1 MQSTTSSVES
11 LQNDAPVKLELYYE
25 SLCFAC
31 QNFIS
36 GPLQKAWK
44 SLQNSGTYVSSKK
57 HKCVRKTSKIMEK
70 KELFMWH

>member
-1 MQSTTSSVES
+1 MELRTLLVLMLLMQSTTSVESS

-36 GPLQKAWK
+36 GPLQEAWK
-44 SLQNSGTYVSSKK
+44 SLQSSGTLVVRNTNVSEKP
-57 HKCVRKTSKIMEK
+57 RK
-70 KELFMWH
+70 